1 MTVRPRVLWLLVA
14 TGMAGLAG
22 CTSTPAAAP
31 AVTGRP
37 SAAPAHPAA
46 QPTEL
51 VPVKLSTLDTS
62 GRQQAEPARNPFRYQ
77 PKVVAAPPKPADTPR
92 PQQVQPMPVPPP
104 VPAGPPPIQL
114 KFLGVVT
121 RSNGVRWAVLSDG
134 KLPIYGRETDI
145 IGGQYR
151 ILSIGSE
158 SIEIAY
164 ADGRGRQTL
173 KLSGQ

>member
-1 MTVRPRVLWLLVA
+1 MIVRPRVLWLLVA

-22 CTSTPAAAP
+22 CSSSPAAAP
-31 AVTGRP
+31 VVPGRP
-37 SAAPAHPAA
+37 SAAPAHQAA
-46 QPTEL
+46 PPTEL
-51 VPVKLSTLDTS
+51 ASVKLSTLDTS
-62 GRQQAEPARNPFRYQ
+62 GRQQTEAARNPFRYQ

-92 PQQVQPMPVPPP
+92 PQPVQPMPVAPP
-104 VPAGPPPIQL
+104 VPAGPPAIQL

-145 IGGQYR
+145 IAGQYR

-158 SIEIAY
+158 TVEIAY

-173 KLSGQ
+173 RLSVQ